1 MAKMGN
7 SVAGD
12 ALPPKLNGIK
22 EGTFVFFTI
31 SERWP
36 KTIAKIVDHIHCKRL
51 SFIQQ
56 YGQEADADVKSI
68 IADLS
73 EIRYRMTT
81 DKPLEN
87 ISDTSYSYEMW
98 NKALSDLRQKHG
110 ADEVSWFK
118 TDWLFTE
125 CYMYR
130 RIIGSIIKTKYLK
143 SFDCFREQKIEGF
156 NSHLE
161 QIRDGINYMFS
172 VAEKLNEQQERE
184 TIEVLLKMCLWGNK
198 ADLSLSCGESTTMR
212 QSPIEAAR
220 VLDAYIL
227 CNDFK
232 TAIDSFFLKLKPC
245 RKGTRQL
252 HIVLDNAGPELMG
265 DLIFAE
271 YLMETKLVDK
281 TVLHGKEYP
290 YFVSDAT
297 GGDFEWT
304 LSELNKIGGIF
315 QKMYQRLSERVKKP
329 MPTKKSIFCSA
340 SAEVRSQTQITLA
353 IISIYFLLS
362 VQIILALQDELVFR
376 DHRFWTYPQ
385 PYCEMKS
392 MAPDLYAQLSEA
404 SIIIFKGDLNYRKLV
419 ADRDWPYETPLKTAL
434 CGFLPA
440 PLLAL
445 RTLKSETVAGLPED
459 IAERMRQEPDRK
471 WMTTGEYGI
480 AELAF

>member
-315 QKMYQRLSERVKKP
+315 QKMYQRLSERVKK
-329 MPTKKSIFCSA
+329 
-340 SAEVRSQTQITLA
+340 
-353 IISIYFLLS
+353 
-362 VQIILALQDELVFR
+362 DELVFR

>member
-12 ALPPKLNGIK
+12 ALPPKLNGIE

-315 QKMYQRLSERVKKP
+315 QKMYQRLSERVKK
-329 MPTKKSIFCSA
+329 
-340 SAEVRSQTQITLA
+340 
-353 IISIYFLLS
+353 
-362 VQIILALQDELVFR
+362 DELVFR

-392 MAPDLYAQLSEA
+392 MAPDLYVQLSEA